1 MQFDNPKEMRPKMT
15 TLPVKNSLSHAPL
28 RRGVLLVPVALA
40 WFALS
45 PTPKA
50 FGVTPAPDGG
60 YANGNTAEGTNAL
73 LSLTT
78 GSFNTATGDEALQ
91 ANTTGNYNTA
101 NGAGAL
107 QNNTTGRSNTAN
119 GVDALFSNTTGSF
132 NVALGFTAGQNL
144 TT

>member
-28 RRGVLLVPVALA
+28 RRGVLLVPLALA

-78 GSFNTATGDEALQ
+78 GGFNTATGDEALQ
-91 ANTTGNYNTA
+91 ANTTGNYKH
-101 NGAGAL
+101 
-107 QNNTTGRSNTAN
+107 
-119 GVDALFSNTTGSF
+119 
-132 NVALGFTAGQNL
+132 GQRCGCAPEQHNRPQQHGQRC
-144 TT
+144 